1 MRARFP
7 IGPFDPLKHG
17 VAALLGD
24 FELNRWMF
32 IAETIGGLQPLGPF
46 TRLGD
51 QAWSR
56 LVKRV
61 QNAMIEGELLGITKA
76 NVDQIKQSTKDPEA
90 RRYLGLE
97 GDFGK
102 LLGVDNDW
110 AYRIAKDIGNYG
122 ERWTEA
128 YFGEKGLG
136 LPRGMNNLYLK
147 GGLFV
152 TASWK

>member
-1 MRARFP
+1 M
-7 IGPFDPLKHG
+7 
-17 VAALLGD
+17 V
-24 FELNRWMF
+24 
-32 IAETIGGLQPLGPF
+32 
-46 TRLGD
+46 
-51 QAWSR
+51 
-56 LVKRV
+56 
-61 QNAMIEGELLGITKA
+61 EGELLGVTQA
-76 NVDQIKQSTKDPEA
+76 NVDQIKQSTKDPET

-102 LLGVDNDW
+102 LLGVDNNW

-122 ERWTEA
+122 EIYDT
-128 YFGEKGLG
+128 YFGGKGLG